1 MPGSNPSLTDWILQ
15 ISNLGEGD
23 KVSEPE
29 QLEYIFNSNILKGQ
43 SEILILNPK
52 YILNSM
58 LKRLTVSVIYNAHL
72 SLFRETTNKN
82 KMPSLHGGHT

>member
-43 SEILILNPK
+43 SEILIHPK
-52 YILNSM
+52 YILHSM
-58 LKRLTVSVIYNAHL
+58 LKRLTVSEIYNAHL